1 MKKKNQQQKGGR
13 EDELG
18 NGRRATLA
26 GHMWVCRG
34 PFKKT
39 VKGNHPVQTIPGT
52 GWPERIPIMT

>member
-1 MKKKNQQQKGGR
+1 MKKKKKKGR
-13 EDELG
+13 EEELG
-18 NGRRATLA
+18 DGRRATPA
-26 GHMWVCRG
+26 GHVRVCRG